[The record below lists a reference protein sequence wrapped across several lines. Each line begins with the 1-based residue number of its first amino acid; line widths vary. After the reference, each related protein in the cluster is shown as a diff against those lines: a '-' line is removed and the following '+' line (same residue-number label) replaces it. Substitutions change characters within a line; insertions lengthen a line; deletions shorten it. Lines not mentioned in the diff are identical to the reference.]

1 MKKVLGGIILLVLVL
16 LMGAPWYIGKQ
27 VETFYTQ
34 LTDESLMNNPSMDI
48 KDLDYQR
55 GWFSSVITGDII
67 LKAMGEDL
75 ALPVTIRFKSEVT
88 HGPVFWSALSSG
100 SPFGLALDRSSAWL
114 EPVAEEVDEKTM
126 ANVREIPS
134 FEMESHIGFDKT
146 ISSVYSIAAYAKAF
160 ESASKPATIDFA
172 GLNGNGTY
180 NWASKDF
187 DFEAEMPSFTIKENE
202 TETFIVDKILLS
214 AAKAGGDTNARYDI
228 DRIAFTST
236 ESNIRFNLDKAYV
249 AAMSKEAEEVY
260 NSTFETGF
268 DNLTNNDLSFA
279 PAKLEIMLD
288 NLDKASMDTLRET
301 INDVAASGS
310 MNSDM
315 YGMMIMGKLME
326 LLPEILKRD
335 PKLTLATLSLG
346 TGKDETLT
354 ATGYAEIIGEQAAN
368 LPSMTMLIQ
377 AVDAEFEAS
386 LPKAFLNTFMDLGQL
401 MQLMDQG
408 LLVSDEN
415 YYRTK
420 ATIKEGHVTINGNTI
435 M

>member
-34 LTDESLMNNPSMDI
+34 LTDESLMNNPSMGI

-75 ALPVTIRFKSEVT
+75 ALPAVIRFKSEVT

-100 SPFGLALDRSSAWL
+100 SPIGLALDRSSAWI
-114 EPVAEEVDEKTM
+114 EPVEESDPELAAIIK
-126 ANVREIPS
+126 EFPS
-134 FEMESHIGFDKT
+134 FEMKSHIGFDKT
-146 ISSVYSIAAYAKAF
+146 IASVYSIAAYAKTF
-160 ESASKPATIDFA
+160 KETSKPVVIDFA

-187 DFEAEMPSFTIKENE
+187 DFEAEMPSFSITENE
-202 TETFIVDKILLS
+202 ADVFIVDKILLS
-214 AAKAGGDTNARYDI
+214 AAKAGGDTSARYDI
-228 DRIAFTST
+228 ERIAFNNKISHT
-236 ESNIRFNLDKAYV
+236 RFNLDKAYV

-335 PKLTLATLSLG
+335 PKFTLTTLNLG
-346 TGKDETLT
+346 TGKDEALT
-354 ATGYAEIIGEQAAN
+354 ATGYAEILGEQAAN

-377 AVDAEFEAS
+377 AVNAEFEAS